1 MSIEELEPLE
11 PLLPPDKPDLG
22 AYPAS
27 CPVIGLGASAGGL
40 EAFQTFLTNVQ
51 EDSGYAYVLV
61 QHLDPNHESMLA
73 ELLGRRTPMPVRQ
86 VADGMAIEP
95 NNVYLI
101 PPNHGLTIEKARLRL
116 SDFSEPRGFRRPIDV
131 FFRSLAVDQGSNA
144 ACIVLSGTGGDGAE
158 GLRAVKEAGGLALV
172 QEPDSAKYDGMP
184 KTAVATGLV
193 DKILAVRDMPGAL
206 RDYFDRTQ
214 AGPPPV
220 QDGGEFLLKVC
231 EELRRRLGH
240 DFSQYKRTTM
250 MRRVQRRM
258 QVLGA
263 ANGDDYL
270 RRLKENEKEAELL
283 FRDLLIN
290 VTCFFRDAE
299 AFDVLRREVI
309 PELLRDKGVADTVR
323 IWTPGC
329 SSGEE
334 AYSLAIL
341 LSEALARMD
350 VRPRVQ
356 IFATDIDEPMLHK
369 ARAARY
375 PHSAVCDVP
384 VELLDR
390 YFYSQEDDY
399 TLVQSIRDMV
409 RISNHN
415 LIKDPPFSRV
425 DMVVCRNLLIYLN
438 PSLQQRLIPV
448 FHYALRGGGFLFLGS
463 AENIASRTDLFDA
476 ADAAAR
482 VFKRKG
488 GMRQSVHMPLAVDV
502 LAHTA
507 SEIERSG
514 QSTPTDRTD
523 TMTRAVME
531 YYAPAHVV
539 VNSLNDV
546 VRSSTRTGRYL
557 ELAEGAPSA
566 RITDL
571 AKRGLRSP
579 IRSVLDAVRRTG
591 KRTIRRN
598 ISMDDDADLLL
609 INLAAHPLSKDE
621 VLLIFQEAAPAVESA
636 DESDDNA
643 PHNVDE
649 DSIKQ
654 LEDELDETRVR
665 LRTTVEELETSN
677 EELKSTNEEMMSMNE
692 ELQSTN
698 EELATVNEE
707 LKNKV
712 DQLARLNADLENF
725 IESTQIPTVFLD
737 SKLRIRSFTPATKSL
752 FRFQEQDKGRPLSDL
767 VSPAGQPFDEWAR
780 QVLETGESVENEIT
794 VEETNES
801 YVVRVLPYRAVDES
815 IDGVVIVFG
824 DVSKIRQAQAE
835 LARNVGLARQRS
847 SEIETLYKTAP
858 VGMALIDRNRRYLKI
873 NQHFA
878 DLNEQRIED
887 HVGRNLKDMTSELFG
902 KLDSAMT
909 DVFERGREVVNLEA
923 TIKIAPGVV
932 RDFLIDVY
940 PYEEDGRVTAVGLI
954 LKDVTELRRLEKE
967 MRRLMDELQ
976 HRVKNTLATVN
987 SIINQTVSTK
997 SDRTE
1002 LAETLKSRIGALA
1015 ATHDLL
1021 TACDWQGASLRNILE
1036 TELSPFGQ
1044 SDRITLHGPPIDLPP
1059 KHALALT
1066 LTLHELATNAAK
1078 YGALSK
1084 NGGALEIK
1092 WRVQVDSTGR
1102 ELTLEWIE
1110 KVDHA
1115 LPSTR
1120 VTESFGMKLI
1130 KNAVTHDL
1138 RGACVHTLASG
1149 GVICK
1154 ITFPF

>member
-1 MSIEELEPLE
+1 MSIEELEALE
-11 PLLPPDKPDLG
+11 PLLPPDKPDIG
-22 AYPAS
+22 AHPAS

-51 EDSGYAYVLV
+51 EESGYAYVLV

-73 ELLGRRTPMPVRQ
+73 ELLGRRTAMPVRQ
-86 VADGMAIEP
+86 VVDGMAVEP

-220 QDGGEFLLKVC
+220 QDGGEFLMKVC

-263 ANGDDYL
+263 ASGEDYL
-270 RRLKENEKEAELL
+270 RRLKETEKEAELL

-341 LSEALARMD
+341 VSEALARMD

-375 PHSAVCDVP
+375 PHSAVRDVP

-448 FHYALRGGGFLFLGS
+448 FHYALRAGGFLFLGS
-463 AENIASRTDLFDA
+463 AENIASRTDLFEA
-476 ADAAAR
+476 ADPAAR

-488 GMRQSVHMPLAVDV
+488 GQRQSVHMPLAVDV

-507 SEIERSG
+507 SEVERTG
-514 QSTPTDRTD
+514 QQTPTDRSD
-523 TMTRAVME
+523 AMTRAVME
-531 YYAPAHVV
+531 FYAPAHVV

-557 ELAEGAPSA
+557 ELAEGTPSA

-579 IRSVLDAVRRTG
+579 IRSVLDVVRRTG
-591 KRTIRRN
+591 RRTLRRDIR
-598 ISMDDDADLLL
+598 MDDDAEPLLV
-609 INLAAHPLSKDE
+609 NLAAHPLSKDE
-621 VLLIFQEAAPAVESA
+621 VLLIFQEAGPRVESA
-636 DESDDNA
+636 EGDDDA

-712 DQLARLNADLENF
+712 DQLARANADLENF
-725 IESTQIPTVFLD
+725 IESTQVPTVFLD
-737 SKLRIRSFTPATKSL
+737 GKLRIRSFTPATKSL

-767 VSPAGQPFDEWAR
+767 VSPAGQPFEKWAR
-780 QVLETGESVENEIT
+780 EVLESGEPLEREFNVEGGK
-794 VEETNES
+794 ES
-801 YVVRVLPYRAVDES
+801 YVVRILPYKAVDES

-835 LARNVGLARQRS
+835 VAHNAGIARQRS

-858 VGMALIDRNRRYLKI
+858 VGMALIDRNRRSLKV
-873 NQHFA
+873 NQQFA
-878 DLNEQRIED
+878 ELNGRAIED
-887 HVGRNLKDMTSELFG
+887 YIGRNFRDVAPELCE
-902 KLDSAMT
+902 KLDGPIT
-909 DVFERGREVVNLEA
+909 EVFERSREVVNLEVS
-923 TIKIAPGVV
+923 IKVASGAL

-940 PYEEDGRVTAVGLI
+940 PYEENGRVTAVGLI

-997 SDRTE
+997 TDRTE
-1002 LAETLKSRIGALA
+1002 LADTLKSRIGALA

-1021 TACDWQGASLRNILE
+1021 TAGDWQGVSLRNIID

-1044 SDRITLHGPPIDLPP
+1044 SDRITLDGPQVDLPP

-1084 NGGALEIK
+1084 AGGALDIK
-1092 WRVQVDSTGR
+1092 WRVQVDSAGR

-1110 KVDHA
+1110 KVDKA
-1115 LPSTR
+1115 LSSTQ

-1138 RGACVHTLASG
+1138 RGACVHNLATG
-1149 GVICK
+1149 GATCK